1 MLGLTIDRLCLV
13 LLETVTQLSEGAQAV
28 FPPYLLCMRILVLSF
43 SPICAVT
50 SIFNFN
56 PFHEYKITSY
66 CDFNFPDYSRCRAS
80 FHGPIGHLCTFFGAS
95 QVGLVVK
102 NLPAH
107 AGDIRYAGLIPGSGR
122 SPGGGQGNPLQQSC
136 LENLHGQRSLEGYGP

>member
-1 MLGLTIDRLCLV
+1 MPGLTIDRLCLV
-13 LLETVTQLSEGAQAV
+13 LLETVTQLSEGGHAI
-28 FPPYLLCMRILVLSF
+28 FPPYLLCMRIIVLSF
-43 SPICAVT
+43 SPTCGVT

-56 PFHEYKITSY
+56 HFHEYKRTPY

-80 FHGPIGHLCTFFGAS
+80 FHRPSGHLCTFFWAS

-102 NLPAH
+102 NLPAQ

-136 LENLHGQRSLEGYGP
+136 LENLHGQRSLEGYSP